1 MILALIKDK
10 KMVSS
15 GRLGSSS
22 AKAKASS
29 KAKAKTSR
37 PADDSD
43 SDIELI
49 EPKPSTTT
57 KPAANDRSNNDSS
70 TSDIEVIH
78 PALGWVYVGSHNF
91 TQSAWGT
98 LSGSGFNPV
107 LNVTNYELGVVFPI
121 KDEEQL
127 RSVQLWERPPRRYGK
142 EDEPWV
148 SRYMIALWKYLA
160 DAFEQIQEE
169 CPLYQN

>member
-1 MILALIKDK
+1 MTPMQMILALIKDK
-10 KMVSS
+10 KTVSS
-15 GRLGSSS
+15 SKVGSSG
-22 AKAKASS
+22 AKAKVSS
-29 KAKAKTSR
+29 KAKAKASN

-49 EPKPSTTT
+49 ESKPSSTSTSRPKAT
-57 KPAANDRSNNDSS
+57 NNDSS

-148 SRYMIALWKYLA
+148 SRFMVAH
-160 DAFEQIQEE
+160 
-169 CPLYQN
+169 

>member
-1 MILALIKDK
+1 MHTVIERACQQVRIRKRPKALR
-10 KMVSS
+10 VSGHS
-15 GRLGSSS
+15 LLQIR
-22 AKAKASS
+22 
-29 KAKAKTSR
+29 
-37 PADDSD
+37 
-43 SDIELI
+43 
-49 EPKPSTTT
+49 KPHQV
-57 KPAANDRSNNDSS
+57 
-70 TSDIEVIH
+70 IEVVH

-127 RSVQLWERPPRRYGK
+127 KSVQLWERPPRRYGR

-148 SRYMIALWKYLA
+148 SRYMIAHWNYLA